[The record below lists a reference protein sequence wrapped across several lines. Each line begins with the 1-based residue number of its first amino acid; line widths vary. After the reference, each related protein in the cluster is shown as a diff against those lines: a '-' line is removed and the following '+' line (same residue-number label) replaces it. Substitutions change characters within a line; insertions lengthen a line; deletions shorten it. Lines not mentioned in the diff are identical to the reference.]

1 MEPNK
6 RSFFQ
11 RISAGISF
19 IAIPLELC
27 VSILIFKFIMGNP
40 VNFMGN
46 DPANNPLQGNYLGI
60 VYKGGFVVPILMT
73 LFLLV
78 ITFVIERFITLNKVS
93 GKDNIIEFVQKIKE
107 LLKLGEIEKAQA
119 ECDLQK
125 GSIANVIRSSLIK
138 YKEVEMS
145 KQLDVEKKIMSI
157 QKEIEET
164 THLEMPMLEK
174 NLVIISTIASIA
186 TLMGLFGTV
195 LGMIKAFAA
204 LANAGAP
211 DAVALANG
219 ISEALVNTALG
230 ISTAAIAIIFYNYFT
245 NRIDNMTYRIDEA
258 GYSIIQTFAIMH
270 PSK

>member
-1 MEPNK
+1 MESN
-6 RSFFQ
+6 RSSSFQ
-11 RISAGISF
+11 KLSSWLSF
-19 IAIPLELC
+19 LAIPVELGI
-27 VSILIFKFIMGNP
+27 SILIFKFIMGNP
-40 VNFMGN
+40 ANFMGN
-46 DPANNPLQGNYLGI
+46 DPANNPIQGNYLGI

-73 LFLLV
+73 LFMLV
-78 ITFVIERFITLNKVS
+78 ITFVVERFISLNKVS
-93 GKDNIIEFVQKIKE
+93 GKDNIIDFVQKIKE
-107 LLKLGEIEKAQA
+107 SLKTGDIEKAQA
-119 ECDLQK
+119 ECDVQK
-125 GSIANVIRSSLIK
+125 GSIANVLRSSLIK
-138 YKEVEMS
+138 YKEVETNPN
-145 KQLDVEKKIMSI
+145 LDVEKKIMSI

-174 NLVIISTIASIA
+174 NLGIISTIASIA

-258 GYSIIQTFAIMH
+258 GYSIVQTFAIMH